1 MTIFS
6 YQGSCTLNLGITYN
20 NTLFSSTS
28 PTFDAYSS
36 ANESISSFDKTSP
49 SLDFSNNKN
58 NSSSS
63 FPTTFDSGYKLPV
76 TFDVENQIIVSSG
89 QKSFSGKEI
98 GSGNI
103 SISSALLES
112 YNISPYI
119 GSGTI
124 RLSGNLVHPKVDFT
138 PHYGREKNIGIGT
151 YAFVL
156 SGVGSASHPY
166 QTPENTQ
173 LFSIGKSEIPST
185 GRTFDQNNS
194 VFDLDSNRESL
205 LSGTFDKNYLLF
217 QKYNRKTII
226 PLNFDSNISSP
237 DTFILNQTIP
247 NFALVSR
254 VYTTY
259 RGSGSLSISAGI
271 TSEKNTESYVG
282 IGTLVVSGT
291 RIEKNASSYVGSGSI
306 TISGRAL
313 EAYPAQTPENTQL
326 FSVGKSQIP
335 VTAKTFDQNN
345 SVFDLDS
352 NKSPIYPTFDKD
364 YLLFQKYNRKTIIPL
379 NFDSSVRTP
388 DSFISDTQTQT
399 IPNFAA
405 VSRVYTTYRGS
416 GSLSI
421 SAGITNEKNTE
432 AHFGSGTLVLSGNL
446 THPKVDFTPHYGREK
461 NIGIGTYAFVL
472 SGVGSASHP
481 YQTPENTQLF
491 SIGKSEIPSTAKT
504 FDENKPVFDR
514 NTDIEPYYPTFD
526 RNYILFQK
534 YNRKTIVPLY
544 FDADVKSP
552 DSFIDGSQSIPNFA
566 AVSRV
571 YTTYRGSGSLS
582 ISAGITSEKNTE
594 AHFGSGTIRLSGNL
608 VHPKID
614 FTPHYGRE
622 KNIGIGTYAFSL
634 SGVGSAS
641 HPYQTPENTQLF
653 TIGVREIPSVGF
665 SGNIE
670 LYSTFDKSYFLFQ
683 KYNRA
688 SVVPLRFDSNVIQ
701 PNIIG
706 STQLIYSTALESRIY
721 PTYRGSGSLSISA
734 GITSEK
740 NTEAHFGSGTILL
753 SGNLV
758 HPKVDFTPHY
768 GREKNI
774 GIGTYAFSLSGVG
787 SASHPYQTPENT
799 QLFSIGV
806 REIPSVGF
814 SGNVEL
820 YSTFDKSYFLFQKY
834 NRTSIVPLRF
844 DSNVIQ
850 PDIIG
855 STQLIYST
863 ALESRIYPTYRGS
876 GSLSISAGITNE
888 QNTESYVGLGTLVL
902 SGNLTH
908 PKVDFTPHYGREKN
922 IGIGTYAFVLSGV
935 GSASHP
941 YQTPENTQLFSIG
954 KSEIPS
960 TAKTFDENKPVF
972 DRNTDIEPYYPTF
985 DRNYILFQ
993 KYNRKTIVPLY
1004 FDADVKSPDSF
1015 IDGSQSI
1022 PNFGGV
1028 SRVYTTYR
1036 GSGSLTISGVEVE
1049 KNTESYVG
1057 LGTLVLSGIA
1067 TEKNPQ
1073 SYVGSGSLTISG
1085 VEVEKNTESYVGVG
1099 TLVSGKREIPVSVRT
1114 FDENKP
1120 VFDRDAST
1128 QGIYPSFDKT
1138 TIRIDKFNLPTI
1150 LPPTF
1155 DVNVVS
1161 PDTFTEFPLGS
1172 QYIPNLGGVSRRYNR
1187 VGSGSLTISGRALEA
1202 YPAQTPENTQ
1212 LFVLSGVA
1220 TEKNT
1225 ESYVGLGTLVL
1236 SAGISS
1242 EKNTESYVG
1251 VGTLVLSGVEIEKNT
1266 ESYVGS
1272 GSINISGGNIYSE
1285 TNSFV
1290 AGGTLRFFGRQSGLS
1305 AYRVIGSGSIT
1316 LSGVEVEKNT
1326 ESYVGLGNVNSGKSE
1341 IPSTAKT
1348 FDETK
1353 SVFDRNTDIEPY
1365 YPTFDRNYILFQK
1378 YNRKTIVPL
1387 YFDADV
1393 KNPDSFIDGSQ
1404 SIPNFAAVSR
1414 VYTTYRGSGSLT
1426 ISGVEVEKN
1435 TESYVG
1441 SGSFVTTNAI
1451 NTNYFDCSFNTYKVN
1466 VTNITCDSREE
1477 RDVRA
1482 ATALESFTA
1491 NPPENVELFTISG
1504 SRIEKNTESYVG
1516 VGTLVSGKREIP
1528 VSVRTFDENK
1538 PVFDRDATTQGIYP
1552 SFDKTNIRI
1561 DKFNL
1566 PTILP
1571 PTFDVNV
1578 VSPDTFTEFPLGSQ
1592 FIPNLGRVSRRYNTL
1607 GLGSL
1612 TISGRAL
1619 EAYPAQT
1626 PENTQLFVL
1635 SGVATEKNTESY
1647 VGFASTIRLSAGI
1660 SSEKNTESYVGVG
1673 TLVLSGIATEKNPQS
1688 YVGSGSITLS
1698 GVEVEKNTESYV
1710 GLGTLVLSAAKV
1722 EKRRKSYVG
1731 SGSITLSGV
1740 EVEKNTESYVGV
1752 GTLVSGKRELP
1763 ITVRTFDESKSVFD
1777 LNASR
1782 PPIYPSFDKNTIR
1795 IDKFNLPTILPLTF
1809 DVGVKNPDSFI
1820 NYVQFIPNLG
1830 GVSRRYSTLGSG
1842 SLTISGVE
1850 VEKNTESYVGLGT
1863 IFLSAAKLESRRR
1876 IYVGLGTIRLSGVE
1890 VEKRRKSYVGSGSIT
1905 LSAAKVEKRR
1915 RSFVGL
1921 GTIRLSGNL
1930 VHPNI
1935 DFTPHYGREKNI
1947 GIGTIGIQLSGS
1959 AFESIT
1965 PFIPQGRG
1973 LVSFSGIGS
1982 TREIANYG
1990 YYGDLRTPGTSGK
2003 LTIYGTPLIH
2013 PFVDYTPHY
2022 GKDKNIGIGTYGFR
2036 LYGSVIPPATFVIVG
2051 IGTIRIRGAAK
2062 TTTILPVTAGGLF
2075 QIYGSGNESFSYP
2088 RYVGIG
2094 TLRTSGQ
2101 VKSRYFN
2108 VYTAVPTGTITLF
2121 GVKVEKNTESYVGL
2135 GTLRISSTIVEKN
2148 TESYVGLGTLRIS
2161 STAIEKFGA
2170 NPQENIQLFS
2180 VSGKAK
2186 ESFTPATHV
2195 GIGTIRLSGSKKERK
2210 RKSYVGRGQVTLSGT
2225 LGLKV
2230 IFNRVGR
2237 GTIRFVRYHV
2247 DEIYDTV
2254 DSLNITSDNEYSSN
2268 FSFIANPQEQT
2279 VLFHTGGNSLTKKQ
2293 SLFKYTI
2300 SSGSVGISGSS
2311 IRKKTKSHVGIG
2323 TIYISSRITRKISHS
2338 YRGTGSFG
2346 FISGSANA
2354 FGANP
2359 QENTQLFNISGSALT
2374 KVTKLKKYTG
2384 IGTEKVSGSS
2394 STKKLSKISYSGIG
2408 TFHVYGNLVY
2418 PNIKFIPGPK
2428 GAGSINIV
2436 GQSNIKITNRYSQTS
2451 GTLFAI
2457 GSVKDSYTKST
2468 YTGIGTIFVQSTV
2481 GVTINNPYQIPR
2493 SYVCII

>member
-1 MTIFS
+1 M
-6 YQGSCTLNLGITYN
+6 
-20 NTLFSSTS
+20 LFRS
-28 PTFDAYSS
+28 
-36 ANESISSFDKTSP
+36 
-49 SLDFSNNKN
+49 
-58 NSSSS
+58 
-63 FPTTFDSGYKLPV
+63 
-76 TFDVENQIIVSSG
+76 
-89 QKSFSGKEI
+89 
-98 GSGNI
+98 
-103 SISSALLES
+103 
-112 YNISPYI
+112 
-119 GSGTI
+119 
-124 RLSGNLVHPKVDFT
+124 
-138 PHYGREKNIGIGT
+138 
-151 YAFVL
+151 
-156 SGVGSASHPY
+156 
-166 QTPENTQ
+166 
-173 LFSIGKSEIPST
+173 
-185 GRTFDQNNS
+185 
-194 VFDLDSNRESL
+194 
-205 LSGTFDKNYLLF
+205 
-217 QKYNRKTII
+217 
-226 PLNFDSNISSP
+226 
-237 DTFILNQTIP
+237 
-247 NFALVSR
+247 
-254 VYTTY
+254 
-259 RGSGSLSISAGI
+259 
-271 TSEKNTESYVG
+271 
-282 IGTLVVSGT
+282 
-291 RIEKNASSYVGSGSI
+291 
-306 TISGRAL
+306 
-313 EAYPAQTPENTQL
+313 
-326 FSVGKSQIP
+326 
-335 VTAKTFDQNN
+335 
-345 SVFDLDS
+345 
-352 NKSPIYPTFDKD
+352 
-364 YLLFQKYNRKTIIPL
+364 
-379 NFDSSVRTP
+379 
-388 DSFISDTQTQT
+388 
-399 IPNFAA
+399 
-405 VSRVYTTYRGS
+405 
-416 GSLSI
+416 
-421 SAGITNEKNTE
+421 
-432 AHFGSGTLVLSGNL
+432 
-446 THPKVDFTPHYGREK
+446 
-461 NIGIGTYAFVL
+461 
-472 SGVGSASHP
+472 
-481 YQTPENTQLF
+481 
-491 SIGKSEIPSTAKT
+491 
-504 FDENKPVFDR
+504 
-514 NTDIEPYYPTFD
+514 
-526 RNYILFQK
+526 
-534 YNRKTIVPLY
+534 
-544 FDADVKSP
+544 
-552 DSFIDGSQSIPNFA
+552 
-566 AVSRV
+566 
-571 YTTYRGSGSLS
+571 
-582 ISAGITSEKNTE
+582 
-594 AHFGSGTIRLSGNL
+594 
-608 VHPKID
+608 
-614 FTPHYGRE
+614 
-622 KNIGIGTYAFSL
+622 
-634 SGVGSAS
+634 
-641 HPYQTPENTQLF
+641 
-653 TIGVREIPSVGF
+653 
-665 SGNIE
+665 
-670 LYSTFDKSYFLFQ
+670 
-683 KYNRA
+683 
-688 SVVPLRFDSNVIQ
+688 
-701 PNIIG
+701 
-706 STQLIYSTALESRIY
+706 
-721 PTYRGSGSLSISA
+721 
-734 GITSEK
+734 
-740 NTEAHFGSGTILL
+740 
-753 SGNLV
+753 
-758 HPKVDFTPHY
+758 
-768 GREKNI
+768 
-774 GIGTYAFSLSGVG
+774 
-787 SASHPYQTPENT
+787 
-799 QLFSIGV
+799 
-806 REIPSVGF
+806 
-814 SGNVEL
+814 
-820 YSTFDKSYFLFQKY
+820 
-834 NRTSIVPLRF
+834 
-844 DSNVIQ
+844 
-850 PDIIG
+850 
-855 STQLIYST
+855 
-863 ALESRIYPTYRGS
+863 
-876 GSLSISAGITNE
+876 
-888 QNTESYVGLGTLVL
+888 
-902 SGNLTH
+902 
-908 PKVDFTPHYGREKN
+908 
-922 IGIGTYAFVLSGV
+922 
-935 GSASHP
+935 
-941 YQTPENTQLFSIG
+941 
-954 KSEIPS
+954 
-960 TAKTFDENKPVF
+960 
-972 DRNTDIEPYYPTF
+972 
-985 DRNYILFQ
+985 
-993 KYNRKTIVPLY
+993 
-1004 FDADVKSPDSF
+1004 
-1015 IDGSQSI
+1015 
-1022 PNFGGV
+1022 
-1028 SRVYTTYR
+1028 
-1036 GSGSLTISGVEVE
+1036 
-1049 KNTESYVG
+1049 
-1057 LGTLVLSGIA
+1057 GTLVLSGIA

-1073 SYVGSGSLTISG
+1073 SYVGSGSITLSG

-1128 QGIYPSFDKT
+1128 QGIYPSFDKN

-1212 LFVLSGVA
+1212 LFVLSGA
-1220 TEKNT
+1220 
-1225 ESYVGLGTLVL
+1225 LV
-1236 SAGISS
+1236 
-1242 EKNTESYVG
+1242 
-1251 VGTLVLSGVEIEKNT
+1251 
-1266 ESYVGS
+1266 
-1272 GSINISGGNIYSE
+1272 
-1285 TNSFV
+1285 
-1290 AGGTLRFFGRQSGLS
+1290 
-1305 AYRVIGSGSIT
+1305 
-1316 LSGVEVEKNT
+1316 
-1326 ESYVGLGNVNSGKSE
+1326 
-1341 IPSTAKT
+1341 
-1348 FDETK
+1348 
-1353 SVFDRNTDIEPY
+1353 
-1365 YPTFDRNYILFQK
+1365 
-1378 YNRKTIVPL
+1378 
-1387 YFDADV
+1387 
-1393 KNPDSFIDGSQ
+1393 
-1404 SIPNFAAVSR
+1404 
-1414 VYTTYRGSGSLT
+1414 
-1426 ISGVEVEKN
+1426 
-1435 TESYVG
+1435 
-1441 SGSFVTTNAI
+1441 
-1451 NTNYFDCSFNTYKVN
+1451 
-1466 VTNITCDSREE
+1466 
-1477 RDVRA
+1477 
-1482 ATALESFTA
+1482 
-1491 NPPENVELFTISG
+1491 
-1504 SRIEKNTESYVG
+1504 
-1516 VGTLVSGKREIP
+1516 
-1528 VSVRTFDENK
+1528 
-1538 PVFDRDATTQGIYP
+1538 
-1552 SFDKTNIRI
+1552 
-1561 DKFNL
+1561 
-1566 PTILP
+1566 
-1571 PTFDVNV
+1571 
-1578 VSPDTFTEFPLGSQ
+1578 
-1592 FIPNLGRVSRRYNTL
+1592 
-1607 GLGSL
+1607 
-1612 TISGRAL
+1612 
-1619 EAYPAQT
+1619 
-1626 PENTQLFVL
+1626 
-1635 SGVATEKNTESY
+1635 EKNTESY

-2135 GTLRISSTIVEKN
+2135 GTLRISST
-2148 TESYVGLGTLRIS
+2148 
-2161 STAIEKFGA
+2161 AIEKFGA